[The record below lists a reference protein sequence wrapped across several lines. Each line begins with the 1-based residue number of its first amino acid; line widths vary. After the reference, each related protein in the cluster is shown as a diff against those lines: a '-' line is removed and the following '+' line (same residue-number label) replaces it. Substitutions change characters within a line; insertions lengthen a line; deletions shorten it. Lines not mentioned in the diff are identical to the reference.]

1 MKYLKNTAR
10 KTMKVL
16 FLTGSVGDYHSARL
30 KNMGDRLSRERV
42 DLRVLVMSR
51 DSKDYLHRNAQ
62 EFGHDPS
69 EPGWSYLGEEGEKRA
84 GLRFSLRLLMEIARE
99 KPDLIV
105 TIGYNFRYSV
115 VGLAYRL
122 IKRYPRIVFCAD
134 SKFDDG
140 VRRPGREAFKAL
152 LARMYDGAIVAGR
165 RQSLYFQF
173 LGIPVENIRVGYD
186 VVDNGRFR
194 LAAEAARQR
203 EAECRAQL
211 DLPGKYIVC
220 VSRLIARKRVDKVI
234 DAYARSRARNAGV
247 SLLIIGS
254 GDLEQ
259 DLRARCD
266 RLGLSDTVVFR
277 QLVPNRDMPIFLAL
291 ARFLVLL
298 SDYDQWGLCL
308 NEALACGTP
317 VLCSDRC
324 GAAHEL
330 VKHGEN
336 GFVTDGTESDIDRG
350 ISALLDTE
358 NVARM
363 KSKYPWN
370 LPDWDLL
377 RFSENVLNFANGFS
391 KWK

>member
-1 MKYLKNTAR
+1 
-10 KTMKVL
+10 MKVL

-30 KNMGDRLSRERV
+30 KNMGDRLSKERM
-42 DLRVLVMSR
+42 DFRVLVMSR
-51 DSKDYLHRNAQ
+51 DSRDYLHRHAQ
-62 EFGHDPS
+62 GSVRDAEES
-69 EPGWSYLGEEGEKRA
+69 RWRYLTREGQKRA
-84 GLRFSLRLLMEIARE
+84 GWRYPLRLLIEIARE

-105 TIGYNFRYSV
+105 TIGYNFHYSV
-115 VGLAYRL
+115 IGLVYRL

-140 VRRPGREAFKAL
+140 VRRPGREVIKAL

-186 VVDNGRFR
+186 VVDNGLFR
-194 LAAEAARQR
+194 RAAETAHRRDADYRT
-203 EAECRAQL
+203 QL
-211 DLPGKYIVC
+211 GLPGKYIVC
-220 VSRLIARKRVDKVI
+220 VSRLVARKRVDKVI
-234 DAYARSRARNAGV
+234 DAYARSQASATGV

-266 RLGLSDTVVFR
+266 RLGLGNSVVFR
-277 QLVPNRDMPIFLAL
+277 RLVPNRDMPIFLSLAL
-291 ARFLVLL
+291 FLVLL

-317 VLCSDRC
+317 VLCTDRC

-330 VKHGEN
+330 VRHGEN

-350 ISALLDTE
+350 ISVLLDSE
-358 NVARM
+358 NIARM

-370 LPDWDLL
+370 LAEWDLL
-377 RFSENVLNFANGFS
+377 LFSENVLNFANGFS